1 MILVWR
7 ACGHAQNEPMKAIV
21 YDRYGPPEVLHIEEV
36 ERPVPKDDELLV
48 RVRATAVTRAD
59 CATREAN
66 RRSGLAIQLISR
78 MVSGMRLPRQRIL
91 GLDFAGEVESVG
103 ASVKTFAVGD
113 RIFGSTGFSFGAHAE
128 YLTIPASGRI
138 APMPAG
144 VSFEEAASLTDGG
157 LNALWSLKQAHL
169 RSGESVLVYG
179 ASGAIGTA
187 GVQLAKHFGARV
199 TGACSARNTETVRS
213 LGADEVLDYT
223 RGDFTRNRETYD
235 VIFDAVGKLTF
246 NGCKVALNPDG
257 RYLATDGLQNV
268 LLTPWTARFGD
279 KKAIFKIP
287 PRTTQQDVDFLGDLV
302 EEGKY
307 RAVIDRTYPMDEV
320 VDATRYVET
329 EHKTGN
335 VILTI
340 TGS

>member
-1 MILVWR
+1 MSLFPKD
-7 ACGHAQNEPMKAIV
+7 ACGAAGWTVRIAGNSRIHLRTRYFPSGLRMVHALLTTVLLSVVRGAQRSFLLKEARRKTCSRKVARVWTSI
-21 YDRYGPPEVLHIEEV
+21 GPPMAARSFFQP
-36 ERPVPKDDELLV
+36 RPI
-48 RVRATAVTRAD
+48 
-59 CATREAN
+59 
-66 RRSGLAIQLISR
+66 RSPQTSRFSIWGSQQFSPLPGSEGL
-78 MVSGMRLPRQRIL
+78 
-91 GLDFAGEVESVG
+91 
-103 ASVKTFAVGD
+103 
-113 RIFGSTGFSFGAHAE
+113 FSPC
-128 YLTIPASGRI
+128 LS
-138 APMPAG
+138 
-144 VSFEEAASLTDGG
+144 
-157 LNALWSLKQAHL
+157 
-169 RSGESVLVYG
+169 
-179 ASGAIGTA
+179 
-187 GVQLAKHFGARV
+187 
-199 TGACSARNTETVRS
+199 
-213 LGADEVLDYT
+213 
-223 RGDFTRNRETYD
+223 
-235 VIFDAVGKLTF
+235 
-246 NGCKVALNPDG
+246 PDG